1 MVRNVLSDRYNM
13 NKIAVFIEKS
23 ALVVG
28 AALVLLAGLV
38 WADGAAKSR
47 AAVAEFERLE
57 ASQQEA
63 VAQDSQSTLA
73 VLRIESAGM
82 EVPVFDSTS
91 SADLKKGAGH
101 VAGSVRPGGNGNIAI
116 AGHRDTFF
124 RGLKDVK
131 VGMEIEMTTPAGSRT
146 FRVSSLEIVDPL
158 DVSVL
163 DPTDD
168 TVLTLI
174 TCYPFYYVGPAP
186 DRYIVR
192 AELVQGA

>member
-1 MVRNVLSDRYNM
+1 M
-13 NKIAVFIEKS
+13 NKIAVFIENS
-23 ALVVG
+23 ALVLG

-38 WADGAAKSR
+38 WADGTAKSR
-47 AAVAEFERLE
+47 AAIAEFERHE
-57 ASQQEA
+57 AGQQVA
-63 VAQDSQSTLA
+63 VAPDTQSTLA

-82 EVPVFDSTS
+82 EVAVFESTS

-101 VAGSVRPGGNGNIAI
+101 VAGSARPGGSGNIAI

-131 VGMEIEMTTPAGSRT
+131 VGAEIEMSTPEGSRI
-146 FRVSSLEIVDPL
+146 FRVSSLKIVDPL

-163 DPTDD
+163 DPTED

-192 AELVQGA
+192 ADLVQGA